1 MKNRR
6 SDIDSLGEILFIDS
20 ESIYAEILR
29 REGDC
34 WITELVRRRDANL
47 RLSSVD
53 LRIARAE
60 RYEGI
65 DVDGENPA

>member
-6 SDIDSLGEILFIDS
+6 SDIDSLGEILLIDS

-34 WITELVRRRDANL
+34 WITELVRARDAIL
-47 RLSSVD
+47 HLSSVD
-53 LRIARAE
+53 LRIAMSELCKR
-60 RYEGI
+60 I
-65 DVDGENPA
+65 DVDGGNAA